1 MSEASVFDSYPD
13 ISFID
18 DMSLSDAMEQM
29 KGWYEEKYREITGDS
44 IVLHDADPEKLR
56 MDTISYMYYQV
67 LIYLDFMAKQNLLK
81 YSTNGF
87 LDNIG
92 ARCGM
97 QRNGPTAATVTI
109 RFTLSSIRES
119 ATIIPAG
126 TRCTSG
132 DDVFFE
138 VIEDREIPPG
148 DLSLEVR
155 CLCTEPGEVGNEY
168 VVGEINDMVDVI
180 PYVQSVYN
188 VTESS
193 GGTDEENDED
203 FAERIFLKPST
214 YSTTGVEDAYI
225 YWTKTADG
233 NVGDV
238 KVMSPEPS
246 CVNIYF
252 VLKNGELPGDEMIA
266 KIYDFLSEKNRKGLC
281 EKLTVYA
288 PNAIEFDLDFTYYIN
303 ESDRKSASM
312 IQAKVSEAVDSYK
325 KWQCEKI
332 GRDINPYK
340 LEELLMNS
348 GIKRPEIRSP
358 KYQKVSDMEI
368 PKVRNMT
375 FSYGGFEDD

>member
-1 MSEASVFDSYPD
+1 
-13 ISFID
+13 
-18 DMSLSDAMEQM
+18 
-29 KGWYEEKYREITGDS
+29 
-44 IVLHDADPEKLR
+44 
-56 MDTISYMYYQV
+56 
-67 LIYLDFMAKQNLLK
+67 
-81 YSTNGF
+81 
-87 LDNIG
+87 
-92 ARCGM
+92 
-97 QRNGPTAATVTI
+97 
-109 RFTLSSIRES
+109 
-119 ATIIPAG
+119 
-126 TRCTSG
+126 
-132 DDVFFE
+132 
-138 VIEDREIPPG
+138 
-148 DLSLEVR
+148 
-155 CLCTEPGEVGNEY
+155 
-168 VVGEINDMVDVI
+168 
-180 PYVQSVYN
+180 
-188 VTESS
+188 
-193 GGTDEENDED
+193 
-203 FAERIFLKPST
+203 
-214 YSTTGVEDAYI
+214 
-225 YWTKTADG
+225 
-233 NVGDV
+233 
-238 KVMSPEPS
+238 MSPEPS